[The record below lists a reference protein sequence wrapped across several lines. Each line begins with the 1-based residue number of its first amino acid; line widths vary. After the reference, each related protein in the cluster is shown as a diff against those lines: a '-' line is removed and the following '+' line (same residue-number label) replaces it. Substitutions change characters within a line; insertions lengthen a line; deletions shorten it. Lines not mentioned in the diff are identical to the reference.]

1 MWIIVKLYLLR
12 LSHNLRLS
20 YQYEKAGYVKPL
32 RRLTLSTALDREYQ
46 VEAMLIKKENKNQ
59 NKQCGAVNPVHEY
72 LIFPDISRKLVSHT
86 MWKLNMSLFH
96 IATTLDAS
104 ETVKRASDG
113 QNSV

>member
-20 YQYEKAGYVKPL
+20 YQYEKAEYVKPL

-46 VEAMLIKKENKNQ
+46 EEAMLIKKENKNQ